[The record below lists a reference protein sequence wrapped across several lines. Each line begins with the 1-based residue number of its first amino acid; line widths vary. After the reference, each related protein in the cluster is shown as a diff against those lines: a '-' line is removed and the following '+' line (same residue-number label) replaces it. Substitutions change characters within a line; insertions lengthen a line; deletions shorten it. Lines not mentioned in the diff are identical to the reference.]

1 MCIMKTLLQ
10 LLLSSILFSVI
21 TASGL
26 SVEVTQAATP
36 ENQIN
41 ADITMGDDYYTHGR
55 YEMAIIKYKEAL
67 QKNPSLRILYKKI
80 GDIQRQMK
88 DYPSAV
94 ASYQAYLNKS
104 SDKSDTEGINI
115 MLTIADIQER
125 ELKQY
130 PEALKTLEGLLS
142 YYYPES
148 LEPMDTIITKYQD
161 SYQVWV
167 SSKEPKWENTD
178 PLWEKAMLY
187 RGRIYEL
194 AGQKKEAYEAY
205 TQYYLLCRYCYH
217 CKAAYDYIQ
226 PNRFGEWLRLYN
238 ENQLKETPEDWIKP
252 PWIIQLSPDK
262 PEYQYPPTGIE
273 VNHRGNRYGY
283 SAPLSYKSDYWVF
296 EAAPGYRIKK
306 LYLTADV
313 LNKTDDNDS
322 HYVYPLDL
330 QFYSPAQNCYF
341 PCMLLGKKGRH
352 PINQTWEPR
361 IPFRSLGLHFNTYI
375 PDGECYSWKIQAEL
389 IPECQVVVPATGR
402 AKYNGFF
409 IVNVF
414 PRGGYNYTISV
425 DSGKFVEKGRQ
436 QIHIQRFQLEPGWH
450 QVKVESPVF
459 PTRTENYYWAGT
471 CNQEYLLRM
480 GVPWNRTSTNLTLPT
495 EHSKTVLFKDK
506 TNTYRIIMVGKEK
519 GKEVLFSASSKD
531 LVQWTPLARMP
542 VNSWE
547 GDFTPQ
553 LAQDPVSG
561 KFILIWRSN
570 RGPGEPG
577 NYSALWEAESFDFD
591 HWNHPKKI
599 LPQTSKTFFGSDPS
613 YGLDLNYLPGGRYR
627 LNYCSLYAET
637 DNPVSWNDI
646 KETKFPEVTPI
657 TNYMFHYQVMPDG
670 RNLAYVNDYKDVLS
684 FYQSNDGHNYN
695 KTGELLLDNDQL
707 KYGSLY
713 QFLDLG
719 EGSTGFAWAANS
731 GFYLTQSRDLT
742 NWDKQILLFSYDQA
756 HRFSNIVKDPQG
768 KYAVLGDNVLYTVD
782 KLEYAP

>member
-1 MCIMKTLLQ
+1 MKTLLQ
-10 LLLSSILFSVI
+10 LLISCFMFSVI
-21 TASGL
+21 SLPGLTA
-26 SVEVTQAATP
+26 EVAQVATP
-36 ENQIN
+36 DNQIN
-41 ADITMGDDYYTHGR
+41 ADIAMGDNYYTHGR

-67 QKNPSLRILYKKI
+67 QKNSSLLLLYKKI

-94 ASYQAYLNKS
+94 ASYQAYLSKS

-148 LEPMDTIITKYQD
+148 LEPMDTIIAKYQD

-167 SSKEPKWENTD
+167 SSKEPKWEHTD

-187 RGRIYEL
+187 RARNFEL
-194 AGQKKEAYEAY
+194 AGKKKEAYEAY
-205 TQYYLLCRYCYH
+205 TQYYLLCRYKYH
-217 CKAAYDYIQ
+217 CKATYSYIK
-226 PNRFGEWLRLYN
+226 PNRDGEWLRLYN

-262 PEYQYPPTGIE
+262 PEYQYVPVRRKLINRRTIVVDTPPPS
-273 VNHRGNRYGY
+273 Y
-283 SAPLSYKSDYWVF
+283 SYEYWVI

-306 LYLTADV
+306 LYITTDV
-313 LNKTDDNDS
+313 DNLSQDDDS
-322 HYVYPLDL
+322 HLSFPLDL
-330 QFYSPAQNCYF
+330 YDFSPSQNCYLK
-341 PCMLLGKKGRH
+341 PTLLGKKGRH
-352 PINQTWEPR
+352 IINNTLEPK
-361 IPFRSLGLHFNTYI
+361 IPFRSLGF
-375 PDGECYSWKIQAEL
+375 GFSASFQEAECYSWKITAEL
-389 IPECQVVVPATGR
+389 MPESQVVVPAPAKG
-402 AKYNGFF
+402 KYNGYF

-414 PRGGYNYTISV
+414 PRGYYNYTISV
-425 DSGKFVEKGRQ
+425 DSGKFMEKNSQ
-436 QIHIQRFQLEPGWH
+436 QIHIHRFQLEPGWH

-459 PTRTENYYWAGT
+459 PSRTENYYWAGT
-471 CNQEYLLRM
+471 CNQEFLLRM
-480 GVPWNRTSTNLTLPT
+480 GVPWDIITTNLSLPP
-495 EHSKTVLFKDK
+495 EHSQTLLFKDK
-506 TNTYRIIMVGKEK
+506 GGSYRVIMTGKEK

-553 LAQDPVSG
+553 LTQDPVSG
-561 KFILIWRSN
+561 KFILIWRST

-599 LPQTSKTFFGSDPS
+599 LPQTPTTFFGNCS
-613 YGLDLNYLPGGRYR
+613 YYCLDLNYLPGGLYR
-627 LNYCSLYAET
+627 LNFCSLYAET

-646 KETKFPEVTPI
+646 KQTKFPEVTPI
-657 TNYMFHYQVMPDG
+657 YNNMFHYQVMPDG
-670 RNLAYVNDYKDVLS
+670 RNLAYVNDHKDALI
-684 FYQSNDGHNYN
+684 FYQSQDGHFYT
-695 KTGELLLDNDQL
+695 KTGELPLENDQL

-719 EGSTGFAWAANS
+719 EGSTGFAWVAGS
-731 GFYLTQSRDLT
+731 GFYLTKSSNLV

-756 HRFSNIVKDPQG
+756 HCFSNIAKDPQG
-768 KYAVLGDNVLYTVD
+768 KYAVLGDKVLYTVD